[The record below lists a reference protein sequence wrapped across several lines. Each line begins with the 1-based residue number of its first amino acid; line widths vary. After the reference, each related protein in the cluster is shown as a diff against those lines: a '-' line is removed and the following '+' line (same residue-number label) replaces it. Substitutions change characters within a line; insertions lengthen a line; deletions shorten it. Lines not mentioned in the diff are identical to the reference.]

1 MVLNSDEVMKIVKD
15 PYDLAMPQQHGVDLT
30 LREVYTLDAQSK
42 AGCVYREKTFP
53 PTLQEVEKTSYD
65 ALPYATSV
73 KSGWLLQ
80 PGLYSLEFDQGV
92 KIPAHCKANIIHR
105 SSIARCGGQ
114 IYSGEYDAGFE
125 TENAGAFLV
134 VHVPF
139 FIEEHA
145 RVAQLVVQEVR
156 GIIERQYDGQWQG
169 R

>member
-1 MVLNSDEVMKIVKD
+1 MVLNSDEVMRIVKD
-15 PYDLAMPQQHGVDLT
+15 PLGLAMPQQHGVDLT
-30 LREVYTLDAQSK
+30 IKEIYVVKDCTIPAVL
-42 AGCVYREKTFP
+42 AGSTNP
-53 PTLQEVEKTSYD
+53 LQWEPRSRRSYCPFEEN
-65 ALPYATSV
+65 LQ
-73 KSGWLLQ
+73 GWYLA

-145 RVAQLVVQEVR
+145 RVAQLVVQEVK
-156 GIIERQYDGQWQG
+156 GTIERQYDGQWQG